1 MIESINDIY
10 KYTENDEYTMIYSK
24 NNLAE
29 LFHQSKSTGYE
40 PYLKFTAGVVSE
52 LLFKFKVKLGKRKYK
67 EIKYKVKTKNLIPS
81 SVDGS
86 STVETEQVYNRMSKA
101 MYEFNKKLFNPLH
114 KSFYNELDVKI
125 LNSCRSVAP
134 CGWLCRRYFT
144 EDEKGHRIVNAFSNP
159 VEIDINKAYTYHL
172 TQITKVPKFTEFDE
186 WKLYKYE
193 KDDFNNLNPL
203 TLYYVQWLGSA
214 NIFLTNPTV

>member
-29 LFHQSKSTGYE
+29 L

-67 EIKYKVKTKNLIPS
+67 EIKYKMKTKSLIPS

-86 STVETEQVYNRMSKA
+86 ITVETEQVYNRMSKA

-114 KSFYNELDVKI
+114 KSFFNELDVKI

-134 CGWLCRRYFT
+134 CGWSCRRYFT

-159 VEIDINKAYTYHL
+159 VEIDINKAYTCHL

-214 NIFLTNPTV
+214 KTFFSTNPMRLNTACI